1 MNNTF
6 YTENITK
13 DSLAKMIDHTLLRS
27 DAKTD
32 EIKQL
37 CKEAATF
44 HFASVCVN
52 PYFVPVAKKFLEEL
66 NASVKICTVIGF
78 PLGATSSIAKAAEAF
93 DSVKNGADEIDMV
106 INICAALENR
116 FDYVERDIG
125 SVKKMI
131 EIAAREVNRNVILK
145 VILETCFL
153 NDKTIEACCH
163 SAVIAGADFV
173 KTSTGFA
180 TPKDSN
186 GKPLFNGAQARHV
199 SLMRAAVGDKI
210 GVKAS
215 GGIRTTEDALTMIR
229 SGASRIGTS
238 SGVKII
244 SEL

>member
-6 YTENITK
+6 YNENITK
-13 DSLAKMIDHTLLRS
+13 DSLARMIDHTLLRS

-106 INICAALENR
+106 I
-116 FDYVERDIG
+116 DIG
-125 SVKKMI
+125 KAVESDTSGSGLDDVRKEI
-131 EIAAREVNRNVILK
+131 EAIRKICCGHTILK
-145 VILETCFL
+145 VIIETCYL
-153 NDKTIEACCH
+153 SETQKVNLCQIVTE
-163 SAVIAGADFV
+163 AGADYI
-173 KTSTGFA
+173 KTSTGFGTDGA
-180 TPKDSN
+180 RLEDVRLFRKFL
-186 GKPLFNGAQARHV
+186 GKNV
-199 SLMRAAVGDKI
+199 KIKAA
-210 GVKAS
+210 
-215 GGIRTTEDALTMIR
+215 GGIKTIEQAKLFLEAGCD
-229 SGASRIGTS
+229 RIGS
-238 SGVKII
+238 SSLVRTLAKIH
-244 SEL
+244 EDEV